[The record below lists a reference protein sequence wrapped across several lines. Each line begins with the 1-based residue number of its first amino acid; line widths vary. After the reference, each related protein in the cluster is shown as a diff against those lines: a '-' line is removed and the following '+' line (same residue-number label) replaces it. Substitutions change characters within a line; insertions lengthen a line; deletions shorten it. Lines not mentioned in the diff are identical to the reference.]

1 MPGAILI
8 MWLPSLILCRKLK
21 GRKTATK
28 ISECIPSFCK
38 AYVVSKGKLSFV
50 HSATSDPCEIPKTI
64 SSSTVSS
71 FSSRSLSN
79 APLEW
84 DDRNGTTAVL
94 FRQSSLS
101 SQHDHALAN
110 INKSANRGASP
121 SGSAGR
127 EISYHVDTTLKTNSH
142 SIASVA
148 QLSSSSSGD

>member
-1 MPGAILI
+1 MPSAILI
-8 MWLPSLILCRKLK
+8 MWLPSLILFRKLK
-21 GRKTATK
+21 GSKTATK
-28 ISECIPSFCK
+28 ISECTPSFCT
-38 AYVVSKGKLSFV
+38 AYVVLKGKLSFV

-64 SSSTVSS
+64 SSSNVSS

-79 APLEW
+79 APSEW
-84 DDRNGTTAVL
+84 DDRNGTIVVL

-110 INKSANRGASP
+110 INRSANRGASP

-148 QLSSSSSGD
+148 QLSNSSSGD